1 MFQLQLESIIASLVN
16 FEDLLTKESYL
27 KCFDIEVCKDT
38 DFTGETA
45 AALENYSDL
54 HQWQLNPKY
63 VDISFN
69 QKSLDIL
76 RETIT
81 GLGKYLESQFASNRA
96 EFRKPYYQN
105 LFRTGNTEM
114 RRWKLIQ
121 KRANSLSNLENEK
134 KI

>member
-38 DFTGETA
+38 DFTGEAA
-45 AALENYSDL
+45 AALGNYSDL

-63 VDISFN
+63 VEITFN
-69 QKSLDIL
+69 QKSLDSL

-81 GLGKYLESQFASNRA
+81 GLGKYIESQFASIQV

-105 LFRTGNTEM
+105 LFRTYSQNMFRNGTTEM
-114 RRWKLIQ
+114 RR
-121 KRANSLSNLENEK
+121 
-134 KI
+134 